1 MADPRD
7 PDLQV
12 GRKAVE
18 AGLLTESQ
26 LADVRRELATQAKP
40 SSLADALVARGLL
53 TRLQVE
59 GFRSGD
65 LSRRIGK
72 YRLIRELGRGGMGVV
87 YEAEDVELKRKCALK
102 TMIEAEG
109 VDPRERAVEEE
120 RFVREARL
128 SANLPRH
135 PGIVGVYDAG
145 VVDGR
150 RVIAMEL
157 VDGLQFQEWR
167 RKAAFRQQI
176 QALKEVVEAVAHAH
190 AHNVIHRDLKPSNI
204 LVDAQRKPRV
214 TDFGLAKR
222 SRETTV
228 FSLTASGMIVGTPA
242 YMSPEQAEA
251 RDEVGP
257 ATDQWALG
265 VMLYEI
271 LAGRLPFQG
280 ASAVEVL
287 MKTVKE
293 PVVPPTKIL
302 RAKGAVDERL
312 ERLCMRA
319 LKKDPAERFPSV
331 KAFADGLGAWLK
343 GGTIRRAPKRAAWV
357 PAAVG
362 GGILLAVLA
371 LFLLFRSPGA
381 AAVDVSGL
389 IADGRR
395 LIEKKKY
402 TDALIAF
409 GRALAE
415 DPENG
420 SAKAGKRE
428 AERLLTAPAPDSELV
443 VAVRKLI
450 ADGDVKAA
458 LAKIDAV
465 PDPARAE
472 LKTSLNAR
480 MDARFPE
487 IRDNAVN
494 ALKKKDKGKA
504 DALTLEVEAWKR
516 PDLSGALKAALAAVP
531 VPDPAPRTSTS
542 TFPRLYELEHSN
554 TGVTTVAIS
563 PDGRRALSGCFDHH
577 MKLWNLENGRLEREI
592 RHPSRVIASD
602 FSRDGLWFAVGLGSG
617 DVVVYDAKTLAPRI
631 FKGHEIQTFGATFSI
646 DSLRLFTCSTD
657 TTLRVWTVADGAER
671 AVLGLHQ
678 HGKGAM
684 ALARSSDGRSVAV
697 GSAAGEIKL
706 WDTAAGR
713 EVATYVPPSG
723 IKISGLAYSP
733 DGSRLA
739 SAAEDG
745 ELLIWDL
752 KSGARRAFARVQ
764 QPLHNLAWSSDG
776 RWIAVAGEDPRLRL
790 YDAASGEIKAA
801 FDGGSGWYS
810 CVFSAD
816 GRLLVAGAYDS
827 RVRVYDIAALGR

>member
-1 MADPRD
+1 MADPPD
-7 PDLQV
+7 PDIQV
-12 GRKAVE
+12 GLKAVE
-18 AGLLTESQ
+18 AGLLTEAQ
-26 LADVRRELATQAKP
+26 LADVRRELAKQAKP
-40 SSLADALVARGLL
+40 PSLADALIARGLL

-65 LSRRIGK
+65 LSKRIGK

-109 VDPRERAVEEE
+109 TDARERAVEEE

-167 RKAAFRQQI
+167 KKAAFRQQV
-176 QALKEVVEAVAHAH
+176 QALKDVADAVAHAH
-190 AHNVIHRDLKPSNI
+190 AHNVVHRDLKPSNI
-204 LVDAQRKPRV
+204 LVDAQRAPRV

-228 FSLTASGMIVGTPA
+228 FSLTATGMIVGTPA

-271 LAGRLPFQG
+271 LSGRLPFQG

-293 PVVPPTKIL
+293 PVVPPTKFL

-331 KAFADGLGAWLK
+331 KAFADGLGGWLK
-343 GGTIRRAPKRAAWV
+343 SGTIRRAPKRPAWV
-357 PAAVG
+357 PAAAG
-362 GGILLAVLA
+362 GGILLAVLL

-389 IADGRR
+389 VADGWAR
-395 LIEKKKY
+395 IERKQY
-402 TDALIAF
+402 NEALSAF
-409 GRALAE
+409 KRVLAE
-415 DPENG
+415 DPENAA
-420 SAKAGKRE
+420 AKAGKRE
-428 AERLLTAPAPDSELV
+428 AERLQKASAPESELV

-450 ADGDVKAA
+450 ETGDVKAA
-458 LAKIDAV
+458 LAKLDAV
-465 PDPARAE
+465 PEPPREE
-472 LKTSLNAR
+472 LRKSLHAR
-480 MDARFPE
+480 MDAMFAKL
-487 IRDNAVN
+487 RDQ
-494 ALKKKDKGKA
+494 ALAAQTKKDTGLVR
-504 DALTLEVEAWKR
+504 ALALEVEAWKR
-516 PDLSGALKAALAAVP
+516 PDLSAALKAALAAVP
-531 VPDPAPRTSTS
+531 APDPLPKTSSLTKL
-542 TFPRLYELEHSN
+542 FDFQHSE

-563 PDGRRALSGCFDHH
+563 PDGRRALSGCFAHIL
-577 MKLWNLENGRLEREI
+577 KVWSLEKGRLEREF
-592 RHPSRVIASD
+592 RHPTRVITSD
-602 FSRDGLWFAVGLGSG
+602 FSRDGRWFAVGLGSG
-617 DVVVYDAKTLAPRI
+617 DVVVYDAKTLEPRV
-631 FKGHEIQTFGATFSI
+631 FKGHTQQTFGAAFSP
-646 DSLRLFTCSTD
+646 DSARLFTCSTD
-657 TTLRVWTVADGAER
+657 TWMRVWTVADGVSR
-671 AVLGLHQ
+671 ATLGQ
-678 HGKGAM
+678 HGQGAM
-684 ALARSSDGRSVAV
+684 SLARSSDGRNVAV
-697 GSAAGEIKL
+697 GAHPGEITI
-706 WDTAAGR
+706 WDTTAGKELAR
-713 EVATYVPPSG
+713 YVPPSG
-723 IKISGLAYSP
+723 LQISGLAYSP
-733 DGSRLA
+733 DGARLA
-739 SAAEDG
+739 SGAEDG

-752 KSGARRAFARVQ
+752 KNGARRAFARVPA
-764 QPLHNLAWSSDG
+764 PLHNIAWSPDG
-776 RWIAVAGEDPRLRL
+776 RWIAVASRDDALRVL
-790 YDAASGEIKAA
+790 DASSGQVKAA
-801 FDGGSGWYS
+801 IPGGDGWYS
-810 CVFSAD
+810 CAFSAD
-816 GRLLVAGAYDS
+816 SRLLAGGAYNWHL
-827 RVRVYDIAALGR
+827 RIYDIAALGR